1 MGMVDSCDS
10 SVLLTHTDT
19 HSMKSLDVVF
29 SVIFKGKQGK
39 SVVLSFIFHFVFFP
53 FCVRIDAKLRSQA
66 AGSFF
71 FKFLGQYHQV
81 NIDLVYC
88 PLKLFCP

>member
-1 MGMVDSCDS
+1 MVMVDSCDS

-29 SVIFKGKQGK
+29 SVTFKGKQGK

-71 FKFLGQYHQV
+71 FQIFRAISPSEY
-81 NIDLVYC
+81 
-88 PLKLFCP
+88 